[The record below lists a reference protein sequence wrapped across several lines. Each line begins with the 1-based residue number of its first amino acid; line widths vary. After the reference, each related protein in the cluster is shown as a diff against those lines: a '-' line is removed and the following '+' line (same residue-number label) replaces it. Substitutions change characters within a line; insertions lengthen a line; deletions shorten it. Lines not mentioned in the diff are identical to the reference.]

1 MSITD
6 FRNMMSEGG
15 WGILVGYFLYKELW
29 PFITNKLVPV
39 SMKNMESQRQEHA
52 TELEQERQFHR
63 ELELERSKTL
73 STISAAIQNLSV
85 SMAQTNERIAA
96 ILTNQQLIISQQNA
110 TFGVLTDAVG
120 DMKVASAR
128 RRGGLDW
135 QRYPLMDS

>member
-1 MSITD
+1 
-6 FRNMMSEGG
+6 
-15 WGILVGYFLYKELW
+15 
-29 PFITNKLVPV
+29 
-39 SMKNMESQRQEHA
+39 MEYQRQERQ

-120 DMKVASAR
+120 DMKAAASR
-128 RRGGLDW
+128 RRGGDFTEKK
-135 QRYPLMDS
+135 Q